1 MYSNEYR
8 KGNPMENLTIGD
20 RVKFAAITG
29 PGFKVSTLAGVLESI
44 NPEPPTAIPARLVL
58 AAVRLDSGA
67 RSFQPLSNLWKATAP
82 RLCEHC
88 LQWSEGI
95 MVDCVV
101 CGDLACMKCATD
113 CAFRETEAA

>member
-1 MYSNEYR
+1 
-8 KGNPMENLTIGD
+8 MERIEPGD

-29 PGFKVSTLAGVLESI
+29 PGIQVSTLAGTVESI
-44 NPEPPTAIPARLVL
+44 NPETPFVFHPRLAL
-58 AAVRLDSGA
+58 AGVRLDSGA
-67 RSFQPLSNLWKATAP
+67 RSYQPLSNLWKAEAP

-95 MVDCVV
+95 MVECAV
-101 CGDLACMKCATD
+101 CGELACMKCAAD